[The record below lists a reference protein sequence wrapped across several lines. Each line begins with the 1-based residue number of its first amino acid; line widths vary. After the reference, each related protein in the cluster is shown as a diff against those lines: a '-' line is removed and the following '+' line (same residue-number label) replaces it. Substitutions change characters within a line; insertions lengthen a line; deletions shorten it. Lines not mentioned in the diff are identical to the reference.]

1 MRGLPSLK
9 LAHGSK
15 PLLTEELVN
24 LVQRFLSSIGG
35 RAGNC
40 DYGFLPRLPDYPT
53 NHRRLSLT
61 IPRAISDYRSCHLT
75 SRRAELLFMVMKILK
90 SLIAGCDLGKK
101 RNVCLA
107 NQAILELLYF
117 FLQKSAQVSRS
128 SSTILQLL
136 NNILRLQISILI
148 ITTC

>member
-1 MRGLPSLK
+1 MRGLPSSK
-9 LAHGSK
+9 LALGSK
-15 PLLTEELVN
+15 PLLPEELVN
-24 LVQRFLSSIGG
+24 LVQRFPSSIGG

-61 IPRAISDYRSCHLT
+61 IPQAISDYRSCHLT

-101 RNVCLA
+101 NVCLTH
-107 NQAILELLYF
+107 QAILEL
-117 FLQKSAQVSRS
+117 
-128 SSTILQLL
+128 
-136 NNILRLQISILI
+136 
-148 ITTC
+148 